1 LSIPELIKRL
11 ITVEAIVKQLR
22 ELNAES
28 PHLFPDVEDLKG
40 FIQINRYEENQYTG
54 WFQGD
59 GDEIG
64 KFLQVQSDGDEATIL
79 ETFSKAMMNWGKR
92 FPYYLYPWEN
102 QTLPTFKDPLPP
114 LTYRDGRIIYAGGN
128 DFLGVLF
135 RNDSKNPLTAK
146 ECLQWFFHFK
156 QVWQPHKQEIN
167 VSIGFVWAAP
177 NVPQRDVLQHCRETE
192 KLAKNNGR
200 DRLAIRIL
208 FNSGNHLDWH
218 CPWWFLKDLLESY
231 RDRDGNQ
238 NWTHFYND
246 VAVLESRHAFPDHSS
261 DVAKALFK
269 IYFDDPT
276 SQLNQTSHLLESN
289 LQGTDSKTKI
299 LPDTQDKTVN
309 NWIINLAKVGFHL
322 YD

>member
-1 LSIPELIKRL
+1 
-11 ITVEAIVKQLR
+11 
-22 ELNAES
+22 
-28 PHLFPDVEDLKG
+28 
-40 FIQINRYEENQYTG
+40 
-54 WFQGD
+54 
-59 GDEIG
+59 
-64 KFLQVQSDGDEATIL
+64 
-79 ETFSKAMMNWGKR
+79 M
-92 FPYYLYPWEN
+92 
-102 QTLPTFKDPLPP
+102 
-114 LTYRDGRIIYAGGN
+114 
-128 DFLGVLF
+128 
-135 RNDSKNPLTAK
+135 
-146 ECLQWFFHFK
+146 
-156 QVWQPHKQEIN
+156 
-167 VSIGFVWAAP
+167 
-177 NVPQRDVLQHCRETE
+177 PQRDVLQHCRETE

-231 RDRDGNQ
+231 RDRDGQ
-238 NWTHFYND
+238 KNWTHFYND

-299 LPDTQDKTVN
+299 LPDTQDKTIN